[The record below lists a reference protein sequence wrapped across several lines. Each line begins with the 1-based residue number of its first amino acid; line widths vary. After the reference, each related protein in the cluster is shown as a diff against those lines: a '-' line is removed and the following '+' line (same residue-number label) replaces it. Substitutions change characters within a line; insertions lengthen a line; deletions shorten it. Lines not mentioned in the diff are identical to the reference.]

1 MKHELLD
8 LGDQVIRDA
17 ETLGAQQAEAYL
29 TSRKQI
35 RVQVERGAIKSA
47 EEKHDLGCAI
57 RTALDKKLGFA
68 YTSTINR
75 EDIQARTRD
84 ALSLA
89 KVSLPDVEFHSFP
102 ENSNIYREISGIYD
116 TKLSTLTSEQALE
129 FIFRAVDSC
138 RAHLKKTRVVIQG
151 GLSILSKETAIVNSM
166 GVSGV
171 YRDTSIDLS
180 VDPTIKESGH
190 QASSFEF
197 QISRSLS
204 KVNPEWIGESAAR
217 NTQQLLHPKTI
228 HERQLPVIFSPIAI
242 DFLFRIGFADAF
254 NAEEAQMGRSFLA
267 DFVNASIAP
276 EFFNVSDNA
285 LLSKGNRSRPFDAEG
300 VPSQNTKIIS
310 KGELMHFLHNSYTAN
325 KAQVTNTGNASRKSY
340 QTFPTITPTN
350 LVITP
355 GRGTL
360 EDLISQIEKG
370 LLCRFTFD
378 RPNNSTGDF
387 SALIMEGFYFD
398 KGEIKHPVKN
408 TLIGINM
415 RDLFQQITL
424 IGADTRALHTAIT
437 PSIAIASAKITSG

>member
-17 ETLGAQQAEAYL
+17 EKLGAQQAEAYL

-35 RVQVERGAIKSA
+35 SVQVERGAIKSA

-57 RTALDKKLGFA
+57 RAVLDKKLGFA
-68 YTSTINR
+68 YTSTINH

-84 ALSLA
+84 AIALA

-102 ENSNIYREISGIYD
+102 EHSNVYREVPGID
-116 TKLSTLTSEQALE
+116 DNKLSTLTSEQAIEL
-129 FIFRAVDSC
+129 IFRAVDSC
-138 RAHLKKTRVVIQG
+138 RAHLKKKQVVIQG
-151 GLSILSKETAIVNSM
+151 GLTIQSKETVIINSL

-171 YRDTSIDLS
+171 YRDTHIDLS
-180 VDPTIKESGH
+180 VDPTIKEDGH

-204 KVNPEWIGESAAR
+204 RTNPEWIGECAAR
-217 NTQQLLHPKTI
+217 NAQRLWHPKTI
-228 HERQLPVIFSPIAI
+228 QERQLPVIFSPMAI
-242 DFLFRIGFADAF
+242 DFLFRIGFGEAF
-254 NAEEAQMGRSFLA
+254 NAEEAQMKRSFLA
-267 DFVNASIAP
+267 DFANTSIAP
-276 EFFNVSDNA
+276 EFFNISDNA
-285 LLSKGNRSRPFDAEG
+285 LLSNGNRSRPFDAEG
-300 VPSQNTKIIS
+300 VPSQNNKIIS
-310 KGELMHFLHNSYTAN
+310 KGVLMHFLHNSYTAN
-325 KAQVTNTGNASRKSY
+325 KAQVPNTGNASRESY
-340 QTFPTITPTN
+340 QNFPTISPTN

-360 EDLISQIEKG
+360 EDLISQIGKG
-370 LLCRFTFD
+370 ILCRVTFD
-378 RPNNSTGDF
+378 RPNISTGDF

-415 RDLFQQITL
+415 RDFFQKIML
-424 IGADTRALHTAIT
+424 IGADTRSLNTAIT
-437 PSIAIASAKITSG
+437 PSVAIESAKITSG